1 MSCKRYGD
9 TLIEVA
15 ATGAEPRADLRAH
28 LQACP
33 SCRKAFEQ
41 ERILFASIDAG
52 LRSSANAEILL
63 SFPPNVRTLIDAP
76 SALPRMSQFVPRMI
90 FAIAAITIAVIFV
103 GQISR
108 LRKTE
113 QGGKAHVNLQAKSDV
128 VRTPSLGYT
137 LYSFSPTITPLAGE
151 KRRGSTKRIYRRKLQ
166 LKHRDSEVIL
176 PPDQETLLRR
186 YADQLPRRNLVPF
199 STNETDQAQTEPLRV
214 ELIQIAQLDV
224 KPLAE
229 GQW

>member
-1 MSCKRYGD
+1 MNCKRHGD
-9 TLIEVA
+9 NLIEVA
-15 ATGAEPRADLRAH
+15 ATDAEPRSELRAH

-52 LRSSANAEILL
+52 LRSSANAEIPL
-63 SFPPNVRTLIDAP
+63 SFLSGIRTLIDAP
-76 SALPRMSQFVPRMI
+76 SALPRMPEFTPRMV
-90 FAIAAITIAVIFV
+90 FAIAAAAIVVFFV
-103 GQISR
+103 AQIDR

-113 QGGKAHVNLQAKSDV
+113 QGGKVHVNLHAESDV

-137 LYSFSPTITPLAGE
+137 INSFSPTMSPLAEE
-151 KRRGSTKRIYRRKLQ
+151 KRSGSTKEIYRRKLQ
-166 LKHRDSEVIL
+166 LKRRDSEIIV

-186 YADQLPRRNLVPF
+186 YADQFPRRNLVPF
-199 STNETDQAQTEPLRV
+199 LTNEVDQAQTEPLRV
-214 ELIQIAQLDV
+214 ELIQIAQIDV

-229 GQW
+229 GQR

>member
-1 MSCKRYGD
+1 MNCNRYGD

-28 LQACP
+28 LQTCP
-33 SCRKAFEQ
+33 SCWKAFEK

-52 LRSSANAEILL
+52 LRSTANAEILL
-63 SFPPNVRTLIDAP
+63 SFLPNVRTLADAP
-76 SALPRMSQFVPRMI
+76 PALPRMSEFVPRMI
-90 FAIAAITIAVIFV
+90 FAIAATAIVVIFV
-103 GQISR
+103 GQIGR

-137 LYSFSPTITPLAGE
+137 LSPTITPLAGE
-151 KRRGSTKRIYRRKLQ
+151 KRRGSTKEVYRRKLQ
-166 LKHRDSEVIL
+166 LKHRDSEAVR

-199 STNETDQAQTEPLRV
+199 STNGADQAQAEPLRV